1 MFYSQH
7 TIHSIL
13 TLSSIHST
21 RTLSSIHST
30 FTLFSIL
37 STLTL
42 SSTHSTFTLY
52 FIPSTQAPSSIH
64 NTLTLSSI
72 NSPLTISHSFLLKGK
87 WNWTNFLLV
96 SNLPV
101 RWNWCSSNQFDRPFD
116 HYRSRS
122 CKSRFLQ
129 RWAGFRLSH
138 VECKQDSDCSDA
150 MRSWNWSEPKNK
162 ISIEFI

>member
-1 MFYSQH
+1 MTYKSLSSIHRTLTLFLFSAHSSLSLQYHS
-7 TIHSIL
+7 TLTLKDIHSTL
-13 TLSSIHST
+13 TLSSIHNTLS
-21 RTLSSIHST
+21 LSSIHRT
-30 FTLFSIL
+30 ATLSAIH
-37 STLTL
+37 STLTI
-42 SSTHSTFTLY
+42 F
-52 FIPSTQAPSSIH
+52 
-64 NTLTLSSI
+64 
-72 NSPLTISHSFLLKGK
+72 HSFLLKGK

-150 MRSWNWSEPKNK
+150 MRSWNWNEPKNK